1 MSKNQIFAIY
11 EVPDVTNP
19 TKLFH
24 NEDSQIL
31 DLIKTLEIDG
41 ENVKEISEY
50 YTFESEGLHTV
61 QFVLDSEL
69 ETMSNLFLDCY
80 YLQEIDLSNL
90 NTSKVTSMAELFKRC
105 ISLTTIE
112 FGKMDTSKVTN
123 MEKNVFGLW

>member
-1 MSKNQIFAIY
+1 M
-11 EVPDVTNP
+11 TNP